1 MAYSVDNYLQA
12 LKNNLAKQS
21 DTLIAQF
28 EYLKTLDY
36 AKEVDHLQIIS
47 SLGDEKIGFHLFSMS
62 DLFSEVYAEEDTEG
76 FADSIELLEE
86 FTFEPYDYNDE
97 FEAFYEENDLERAAI
112 NTLGDWVYECFLK
125 ADGQAIPRTIHFGIH
140 DDSYMLNLHS
150 GEWFDPDDV
159 EE

>member
-21 DTLIAQF
+21 DKLIAQF

-36 AKEVDHLQIIS
+36 AEEVDHLQIIS

-62 DLFSEVYAEEDTEG
+62 DLFSEVYAEEDAEG